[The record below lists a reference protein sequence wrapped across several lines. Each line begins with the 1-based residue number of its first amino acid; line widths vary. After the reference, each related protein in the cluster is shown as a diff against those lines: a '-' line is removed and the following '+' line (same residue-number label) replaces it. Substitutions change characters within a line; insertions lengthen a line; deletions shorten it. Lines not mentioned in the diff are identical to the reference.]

1 MIIASSNKKNKS
13 KTIIILSI
21 APFNR
26 ANCTNGGNMYKYINY
41 KIFNKMLNCNIF
53 FTIIIHVRGSTFL
66 FATKLIYIF
75 IYPFFQKHILQ

>member
-1 MIIASSNKKNKS
+1 MIMTSSNKNNKS
-13 KTIIILSI
+13 KKKKVYMERIPSFSL

-53 FTIIIHVRGSTFL
+53 FTIITRVRGSTFL
-66 FATKLIYIF
+66 FATE
-75 IYPFFQKHILQ
+75 